1 MSTRPLLMSTRVRCG
16 PKSPRSLIIKSQSQE
31 RSQDREEAMH
41 IRKDDTVQVIAGD
54 DKGKRGRALAV
65 MPGEGKILIEGVNR
79 VYKHMKAS
87 RRNPQGGRLSKEMP
101 IDLSNVQLID
111 PTTNRPTR
119 IGVRFLDDGS
129 KERYAK
135 RSGASLGRVSPP
147 R

>member
-1 MSTRPLLMSTRVRCG
+1 
-16 PKSPRSLIIKSQSQE
+16 
-31 RSQDREEAMH
+31 MH

-54 DKGKRGRALAV
+54 DKGKRGRVLAV
-65 MPGEGKILIEGVNR
+65 LHGEGKILVEGVNR

-101 IDLSNVQLID
+101 IDISNVLLID
-111 PTTNRPTR
+111 PTSSQPTR
-119 IGVRFLDDGS
+119 TGVRFLADGS

-147 R
+147 RKAHAEK